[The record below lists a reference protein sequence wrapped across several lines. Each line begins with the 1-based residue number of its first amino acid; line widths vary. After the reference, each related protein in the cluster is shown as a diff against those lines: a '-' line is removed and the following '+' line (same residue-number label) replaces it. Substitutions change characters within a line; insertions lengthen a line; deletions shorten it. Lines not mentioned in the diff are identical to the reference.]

1 MSLDSNVMKD
11 EFGKPLKYF
20 TPHPT
25 PLSARVN
32 VFSQRLENEEN
43 PYVFPPFGLI
53 FPLLNFLKST
63 GVRVCTMVVPCHI
76 ENLYGGL
83 SCYPVD
89 MTVKCWVEK
98 VIKMFCWYH
107 RNTF

>member
-63 GVRVCTMVVPCHI
+63 GVRVCTMVVPLSYRKPI
-76 ENLYGGL
+76 WWPFLL
-83 SCYPVD
+83 SCRHD
-89 MTVKCWVEK
+89 S
-98 VIKMFCWYH
+98 
-107 RNTF
+107 